1 MFGFS
6 VPNKV
11 CSDCV
16 LISQSTAKQT
26 SEERSVKNSQS
37 WSRTTAFNS
46 NQKPAAASSSL
57 RDRNPTATSSLSMAS
72 TLSSKASAQM
82 LPEGSRNSQFTSS
95 SSFQDGMSSEGMSQ
109 EEPAQAPELPAEPVE
124 NVEPSPFTLR
134 TANSRKYQ
142 RPGRDAAAASSDSAD
157 GGVAAPET
165 PCADAKP
172 NTTVG
177 TGVGKTAANANTA
190 AAKAPAA
197 GRGRGRVRDYTVL
210 HPSCLSVCNVTIQ
223 DTIERSIDE
232 LVAPAAPAD
241 LGEAGLMKKKSD
253 VQLTKT
259 R

>member
-1 MFGFS
+1 
-6 VPNKV
+6 
-11 CSDCV
+11 
-16 LISQSTAKQT
+16 
-26 SEERSVKNSQS
+26 
-37 WSRTTAFNS
+37 
-46 NQKPAAASSSL
+46 
-57 RDRNPTATSSLSMAS
+57 
-72 TLSSKASAQM
+72 
-82 LPEGSRNSQFTSS
+82 
-95 SSFQDGMSSEGMSQ
+95 MSSEGMSQ

-142 RPGRDAAAASSDSAD
+142 RPGRDAAAAASSDSAD
-157 GGVAAPET
+157 GGVAAPEA

-172 NTTVG
+172 ITTVG
-177 TGVGKTAANANTA
+177 TGVGKTAANANTGVGKTAANANTGVGKTAANANTA